1 MKISNVGLS
10 MGQMQSSFTAG
21 GNIKSKKENV
31 QINKIRDE
39 NGDITIETSE
49 VKTIRTCLKV
59 VYSNTF

>member
-1 MKISNVGLS
+1 
-10 MGQMQSSFTAG
+10 MQVWQPPAKLEKWKGT
-21 GNIKSKKENV
+21 

-39 NGDITIETSE
+39 NGDITTETSE